1 MSYVQ
6 TKTHNNDFSTTP
18 ADILTFATFQPLS
31 TTKKMVLQINPG
43 GTKPSTANHKCLHP
57 PPPKFLD

>member
-31 TTKKMVLQINPG
+31 TTKKNG
-43 GTKPSTANHKCLHP
+43 ASNKFGRYKTLHSQS
-57 PPPKFLD
+57 